1 MKDAFS
7 PGNSKKLVSIPLK
20 ITAIYLAAGGLW
32 ILLSE
37 KILQL
42 LVSDPRVLTHIA
54 IIKGWL
60 YVAATGWMLYALI
73 ARGMS
78 QIQRSEREAG
88 ITEVKYRELVESAN
102 SIIMRWD
109 VAGRITYF
117 NEHAQDFFGY
127 SRDEILGRHVV
138 GTIVPEVDG
147 SGRNL
152 KAMIEEIGSD
162 PERYA
167 KNENE
172 NMTRAGERVWISW
185 TNKPIRDEHGRI
197 VEVLCIGNDITELNS
212 TLSHFAAIY

>member
-42 LVSDPRVLTHIA
+42 LVSDPRVLTHMA

-73 ARGMS
+73 ARGIS

-117 NEHAQDFFGY
+117 NEYAQDFFG
-127 SRDEILGRHVV
+127 
-138 GTIVPEVDG
+138 
-147 SGRNL
+147 
-152 KAMIEEIGSD
+152 
-162 PERYA
+162 
-167 KNENE
+167 
-172 NMTRAGERVWISW
+172 
-185 TNKPIRDEHGRI
+185 
-197 VEVLCIGNDITELNS
+197 
-212 TLSHFAAIY
+212 